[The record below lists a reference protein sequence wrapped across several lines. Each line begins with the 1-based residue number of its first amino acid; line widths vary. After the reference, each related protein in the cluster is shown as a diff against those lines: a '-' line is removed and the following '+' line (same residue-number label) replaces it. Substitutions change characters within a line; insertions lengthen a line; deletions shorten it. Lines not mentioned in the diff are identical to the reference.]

1 MRIGIL
7 GTGPVG
13 QALGA
18 CWVGL
23 GHDVVLGSRRPD
35 NDSAVAWA
43 AANGSRATSG
53 TFKTAAASA
62 DLVVNATAGQNSIAA
77 LTMAADELPGKVIL
91 DVANA
96 LDFSHGFPPAL
107 AVGPSDS
114 LAEAIQ
120 RAFPDVRVVKALN
133 TMPVEIMVAPAAVAN
148 GDHSVFVSGDDQ
160 EAKDLVIGLLN
171 EMGWRGDR
179 VFDLGNLA
187 SARGPE
193 LLLPLWLMVMQR
205 SGRRLVTFRV
215 VTA

>member
-96 LDFSHGFPPAL
+96 LDFSHGSRRRWRSVQATAWRRRSSGLFPT
-107 AVGPSDS
+107 
-114 LAEAIQ
+114 
-120 RAFPDVRVVKALN
+120 F
-133 TMPVEIMVAPAAVAN
+133 
-148 GDHSVFVSGDDQ
+148 
-160 EAKDLVIGLLN
+160 
-171 EMGWRGDR
+171 GW
-179 VFDLGNLA
+179 
-187 SARGPE
+187 S
-193 LLLPLWLMVMQR
+193 
-205 SGRRLVTFRV
+205 RR
-215 VTA
+215 